1 MEWDLRS
8 ILTGE
13 FMGTDI
19 SRRFLL
25 ILAPALL
32 MLIAIPLIRKKIPKN
47 AFYGFRTPKTMAGSD
62 EQWYRINREGG
73 IAIFIAGSISLLA
86 SIFLRII
93 QIPKRKAFHSRDCIR
108 VAATILTQLTGSA
121 IAVQQLLRHQ
131 DLNVTTKNYARPSA
145 LLPVCCASDSEASRR
160 RRDQQCSRWSVHSPH
175 MTLPAS

>member
-13 FMGTDI
+13 FMGTDS

-25 ILAPALL
+25 IFAPALL

-86 SIFLRII
+86 SIF
-93 QIPKRKAFHSRDCIR
+93 
-108 VAATILTQLTGSA
+108 V
-121 IAVQQLLRHQ
+121 
-131 DLNVTTKNYARPSA
+131 
-145 LLPVCCASDSEASRR
+145 PVFV
-160 RRDQQCSRWSVHSPH
+160 RDQSQGISICSEILV
-175 MTLPAS
+175 ASMLIACGIETVKHWK

>member
-1 MEWDLRS
+1 MECDLRS
-8 ILTGE
+8 VLTGE

-86 SIFLRII
+86 SIFL
-93 QIPKRKAFHSRDCIR
+93 
-108 VAATILTQLTGSA
+108 
-121 IAVQQLLRHQ
+121 
-131 DLNVTTKNYARPSA
+131 
-145 LLPVCCASDSEASRR
+145 PVFV
-160 RRDQQCSRWSVHSPH
+160 RDQSQVISICSEILV
-175 MTLPAS
+175 ASMLIACGIETVKHWK

>member
-1 MEWDLRS
+1 MECDLRS
-8 ILTGE
+8 VLTGE

-25 ILAPALL
+25 ILAPALI

-86 SIFLRII
+86 SIFL
-93 QIPKRKAFHSRDCIR
+93 
-108 VAATILTQLTGSA
+108 
-121 IAVQQLLRHQ
+121 
-131 DLNVTTKNYARPSA
+131 
-145 LLPVCCASDSEASRR
+145 PVFV
-160 RRDQQCSRWSVHSPH
+160 RDQSQVISICSEILV
-175 MTLPAS
+175 ASMLIACGIETVKHWK

>member
-1 MEWDLRS
+1 MECDLRS
-8 ILTGE
+8 VLTGE

-86 SIFLRII
+86 SI
-93 QIPKRKAFHSRDCIR
+93 
-108 VAATILTQLTGSA
+108 
-121 IAVQQLLRHQ
+121 
-131 DLNVTTKNYARPSA
+131 
-145 LLPVCCASDSEASRR
+145 LLPVFV
-160 RRDQQCSRWSVHSPH
+160 RDQSQVISICSEILV
-175 MTLPAS
+175 ASMLIACGIEAVKHWK

>member
-1 MEWDLRS
+1 MERDLRF
-8 ILTGE
+8 ILTVE

-86 SIFLRII
+86 SI
-93 QIPKRKAFHSRDCIR
+93 
-108 VAATILTQLTGSA
+108 
-121 IAVQQLLRHQ
+121 
-131 DLNVTTKNYARPSA
+131 
-145 LLPVCCASDSEASRR
+145 LLPVFV
-160 RRDQQCSRWSVHSPH
+160 RDQSQVISICSEILV
-175 MTLPAS
+175 ASMLIACGIETVKHWK